1 MLTTPGSAARARAI
15 SVLAA
20 AGLLMTAAATPAA
33 ADEPPFPA
41 PPQPVTSGRLTVDQ
55 AVAQARTSG
64 KPVEATGA
72 ASSTDIVTAN
82 PDGTVTVSR
91 SALPQRK
98 RVGETWQP
106 LDATL
111 VRNSD
116 GTWSSA
122 VGYGQVRLSGGGSG
136 PLATIGDSG
145 LSMSLTAPMPLPEPT
160 VSGPTATYANVLPDV
175 DLQVTA
181 DARGAFSEVFVVHT
195 PEAAANPALAN
206 LSMGTKTTGI
216 TLSTDNAGNIT
227 GTDRSRQVVLTAP
240 APLMWDS
247 TTAAPSATGKAAA
260 AGQRGGSHATS
271 TSAGPAPTARTA
283 RIRTALTRG
292 KIRLTPDKTL
302 LTGPKT
308 VYPVFIDPTFTWS
321 SSGSDND
328 GWTTVAKQYPSTN
341 YWKKTPDPYGRMQVG
356 NAGSILSR
364 TFINFPIS
372 TSVLAGA
379 TINTATL
386 KITETYAYSCNA
398 RRVDLY
404 APATTLTASNATWNY
419 WSGQSLGS
427 VVSHQ
432 TVAYGYNS
440 SCPANGVAF
449 DVKSTIQANVS
460 AGKKLQTFA
469 LRANDETDTFSWKEF
484 LETSPTLAI
493 TYNHKPNK
501 PSGLTTSPAT
511 SCTTLITIGDGN
523 VTLYAPVSDRNGG
536 VLGVRFELWKT
547 SAPGTILATSDPNLL
562 TYGSG
567 STAVRKVGV
576 DTLRAAAGGAITQF
590 SWRAQ
595 ATDFNQTSDWSSTC
609 SFKFDPTRTGAPDL
623 PTPAEGST
631 QIGKSFPITISP
643 PTTGTTP
650 SGYLYQLNAGPPS
663 TLPATN
669 GSLTIN
675 ITPTRFTNSLTVTSL
690 SPGGNI
696 GDNAVVTFN
705 STPAAYAADGDF
717 TGDGNADLVTA
728 GAKNGLAPGLWLGA
742 GAGISGVNRIGTN
755 IGARGNGVFLT
766 GRPTDFNGAQILPG
780 RFAGQGLQ
788 DVLAY
793 YPTGTHAGEAV
804 ILRGNGDGSTIQAQL
819 DGTYT
824 GINAGTFI
832 DNQGLN
838 PVQLVNAGHGRGL
851 AYPDLIGIG
860 GDANGYY
867 LNYYPNFD
875 GIGGYG
881 QVDTLAAQATP
892 TGGYDWNTWTI
903 TSAQT
908 PTGTSLFLWQATTGK
923 LYLWNNLSYDNDG
936 TYTLHYTQHLLNSSW
951 NTGKSLTLQG
961 GDINGDG
968 TGDLWTID
976 ASAKVTPWLVTGLTT
991 DVGVITASTNRT
1003 LITADH
1009 AWPFNNADGGP
1020 VSGSNV
1026 ATDDISTLPAT
1037 GAGNA
1042 AWNSGDV
1049 FSPNVTLDGTN
1060 STLTTAGPAVAT
1072 NADYTLNVWVKPT
1085 ATGGTVISQDGVNT
1099 AGFRL
1104 WAEASDASWR
1114 VGMPR
1119 TDATTA
1125 TWDTAAAAAG
1135 SVQIG
1140 VWTRLTISYQSTS
1153 GRLGLYV
1160 NDVNVATA
1168 VHPNGWNATGP
1179 LRIGAHKNGTTSY
1192 TGYLQ
1197 GQISETLAWK
1207 SNVSPAQPIP
1217 AGPQRDFNSDGYPD
1231 VMARYSPNK
1240 NIFLYK
1246 GNGAMFNPSYTTIGS
1261 AWSGFDIIF
1270 SPGDFDG
1277 DGTTDVIAR
1286 YTPTKELYLYRGTG
1300 RGNFQTGYTVITSS
1314 MAAFDTIFSPGD
1326 FDSDGDADII
1336 ARNSTTKELYLYQG
1350 TGDGRVQSG
1359 YTVISSSFAAFD
1371 KIFSPGDFDGDG
1383 HPDIIARINT
1393 TKDLYLYRGS
1403 GSGRILSGYTT
1414 IGYNWGSFNHILSV
1428 GDFNMDGNTD
1438 VIGRYS
1444 PTGDLYLYQ
1453 GNGTGRFKPSYT
1465 IIGSNWSAF
1474 DLIF

>member
-1 MLTTPGSAARARAI
+1 M
-15 SVLAA
+15 
-20 AGLLMTAAATPAA
+20 
-33 ADEPPFPA
+33 
-41 PPQPVTSGRLTVDQ
+41 
-55 AVAQARTSG
+55 AQARETG

-72 ASSTDIVTAN
+72 ASARDTVIGN
-82 PDGTVTVSR
+82 PDGTVTVTR
-91 SALPQRK
+91 AALPQRK
-98 RVGETWQP
+98 RVGNTWKA

-111 VRNSD
+111 VRNDD

-122 VGYGQVRLSGGGSG
+122 VGYAQVRLSGGGSG

-145 LSMSLTAPMPLPEPT
+145 MSMALTAPMRLPEPT

-175 DLQVTA
+175 DLQVTV
-181 DARGAFSEVFVVHT
+181 DAHGSFSEVFVVHT
-195 PEAAANPALAN
+195 AEAAANPALSTLA
-206 LSMGTKTTGI
+206 METKTTGI
-216 TLSTDNAGNIT
+216 TLASDSAGNIT
-227 GTDRSRQVVLTAP
+227 GTDRTSQVVLTAP

-247 TTAAPSATGKAAA
+247 TTAAQSSTTETTIARR
-260 AGQRGGSHATS
+260 RGGAHAAS
-271 TSAGPAPTARTA
+271 TSAGPAPAARTA
-283 RIRTALTRG
+283 RIRTTVDRG
-292 KIRLTPDKTL
+292 KIRLTPDKAL
-302 LTGPKT
+302 LAGPKT

-328 GWTTVAKQYPSTN
+328 GWATVAKQYASTN
-341 YWKKTPDPYGRMQVG
+341 YWNDTPDPYGRMQVG
-356 NAGSILSR
+356 NGGSILSR

-379 TINTATL
+379 DINTATL
-386 KITETYAYSCNA
+386 KITETYAWSCDA
-398 RRVDLY
+398 RRVNVY
-404 APATTLTASNATWNY
+404 APTGTLKSSNATWSY

-427 VVSHQ
+427 VVAYQ
-432 TVAYGYNS
+432 TVAHGYNS
-440 SCPANGVAF
+440 SCPADGVAF

-460 AGKKLQTFA
+460 AGKKVQTFA
-469 LRANDETDTFSWKEF
+469 LLAADEGDTFGWKEF
-484 LETSPTLAI
+484 LETSPTLSI

-511 SCTTLITIGDGN
+511 SCTSLVTIGDGN
-523 VTLYAPVSDRNGG
+523 VTLYAPVSDPDGG

-547 SAPGTILATSDPNLL
+547 STPGTILASSDPNLL
-562 TYGSG
+562 TYHSG

-576 DTLRAAAGGAITQF
+576 DTLRAAAAGTITQF
-590 SWRAQ
+590 SWRVQ
-595 ATDFNQTSDWSSTC
+595 ATDFNKPSDWSVTC

-650 SGYLYQLNAGPPS
+650 SSYLYQLNAGPPS

-705 STPAAYAADGDF
+705 SVPADLAADGDF
-717 TGDGNADLVTA
+717 TGDANADLVTA
-728 GAKNGLAPGLWLGA
+728 GAKDGLPPGLWLGA
-742 GAGISGVNRIGTN
+742 GSGVAGVNRVATN
-755 IGARGNGVFLT
+755 LGAKGNGVFLT
-766 GRPTDFNGAQILPG
+766 GRPTDFNGAQILTG
-780 RFAGQGLQ
+780 RFAGEGLQ

-793 YPTGTHAGEAV
+793 YPTGTHTGEAV
-804 ILRGNGDGSTIQAQL
+804 ILRGNGDGSTIQAG
-819 DGTYT
+819 DGTYA
-824 GINAGTFI
+824 GINSGTFV

-838 PVQLVNAGHGRGL
+838 PLQLANAGHSNGL
-851 AYPDLIGIG
+851 AYPDLIGIA
-860 GDANGYY
+860 GDSTGYY
-867 LNYYPNFD
+867 LNYYPNFN

-892 TGGYDWNTWTI
+892 SGGYDWNTWTI
-903 TSAQT
+903 TTAQT
-908 PTGTSLFLWQATTGK
+908 TTGTALFLWQASSGT
-923 LYLWNNLSYDNDG
+923 LYLWNNLTYDNDG
-936 TYTLHYTQHLLNSSW
+936 SYTLHYSQHLLSTSW
-951 NTGKSLTLQG
+951 NTGKSLTFQG
-961 GDINGDG
+961 GDIDGNG
-968 TGDLWTID
+968 TGDIWTLD
-976 ASAKVTPWLVTGLTT
+976 ASTKVTPWLVTGLTT
-991 DVGVITASTNRT
+991 GAGVITASTDRA
-1003 LITADH
+1003 LIAADH
-1009 AWPFNNADGGP
+1009 AWAFNNAEGGP
-1020 VSGSNV
+1020 VTGDGV
-1026 ATDDISTLPAT
+1026 ATDDVNTLSAT
-1037 GAGNA
+1037 GAGNTS
-1042 AWNSGDV
+1042 WNSGDV
-1049 FSPNVTLDGTN
+1049 FSPDISLDGTN
-1060 STLTTAGPAVAT
+1060 STLTTAGPAVTT
-1072 NADYTLNVWVKPT
+1072 NADFTINVWVKPA
-1085 ATGGTVISQDGVNT
+1085 ATGGTVISQDGATT

-1104 WAEASDASWR
+1104 WAEATDSSWR
-1114 VGMPR
+1114 FGMPR
-1119 TDATTA
+1119 TDATNA
-1125 TWDTAAAAAG
+1125 TWDTAAAAAN

-1140 VWTRLTISYQSTS
+1140 VWTRLTISYQSSS

-1168 VHPNGWNATGP
+1168 VHGTGWDATGP
-1179 LRIGAHKNGTTSY
+1179 LRIGAHKTGTSSY
-1192 TGYLQ
+1192 TGYLN

-1207 SNVSPAQPIP
+1207 SNVSPAQPVP
-1217 AGPQRDFNSDGYPD
+1217 AGPKRDFNSDGYPD
-1231 VMARYSPNK
+1231 VMTRYSPNK

-1246 GNGAMFNPSYTTIGS
+1246 GNGALFNPGYTTIGS

-1300 RGNFQTGYTVITSS
+1300 RGNFQSGYTVITSS

-1326 FDSDGDADII
+1326 FDGDGDADII
-1336 ARNSTTKELYLYQG
+1336 ARISTTKELYLYQG

-1383 HPDIIARINT
+1383 HPDIIGRINT

-1403 GSGRILSGYTT
+1403 GSGRILSGYTI
-1414 IGYNWGSFNHILSV
+1414 IGFNWSNFNQILSV
-1428 GDFNMDGNTD
+1428 GDFNMDGNND

-1444 PTGDLYLYQ
+1444 PTSDIYLYQ
-1453 GNGTGRFKPSYT
+1453 GNGTGRFKPGYT